1 MAVTAFTVAVLEY
14 CTLLLAV
21 TVIGSDTYVIYDPIF
36 TVHIHTYN
44 KRHTSVK
51 SYMTLLRSMGMDN
64 VILNI
69 YDLLPESR
77 SRQQPQSSSSSSSQ
91 PPAAI
96 SNLISGLLAPMG
108 FGT

>member
-1 MAVTAFTVAVLEY
+1 MYNWQLLAFTVAVLEY

-51 SYMTLLRSMGMDN
+51 SF
-64 VILNI
+64 I
-69 YDLLPESR
+69 YDKPRGASPLGQFLLVGPLFLCVEKVS
-77 SRQQPQSSSSSSSQ
+77 
-91 PPAAI
+91 
-96 SNLISGLLAPMG
+96 
-108 FGT
+108 